1 MPAVST
7 VLTAFMGGLALGG
20 WWAGRNA
27 HRWARPLEVYG
38 RLELLLA
45 AAAVLVPLLL
55 RGAEPLYAALYPALG
70 ESGPAL
76 DAVRF
81 AVSAM
86 ILLPPTFL
94 MGATLPVLVRHAEAG
109 SAERRRVADLY
120 GINTL
125 GAAGGTLAATFG
137 LLPSAGLT
145 ATLAAGVALNVT
157 LGIAAIALGRKSPAA
172 GDISAVASRDADLP
186 AAASPTG
193 ASPDADTPAAASP
206 EAAAPVAAL
215 PFPRPLLYLA
225 AGVLGFAALAFEVL
239 WTRALALSL
248 GTTIYAFAVV
258 LAVFLLG
265 IAAGSLTARRL
276 AGGGPSAAR
285 AFALCPVLIGAF
297 SLALL
302 PLFDRLPAL
311 FVTLAARGGGTWGE
325 SVLVQF
331 LLAGIPL
338 LPPTFVSGAALPL
351 AVALDRRAAGHRA
364 TGDVYA
370 ANTLGAILGSW
381 AAGFVI
387 LPAAGLQSGVTLV
400 AALPVLASLAIVTVW
415 RGPGRVFVVASALT
429 LAVAATANAARMPE
443 WNRSVMPRGAFVLG
457 ADLRRAGGEALAPE
471 NAEIVF
477 LEEGLTSTVTV
488 RREDESYTMQLNG
501 VTEASTAGDLSTQV
515 SVAGL
520 PLLLHG
526 HARDVL
532 VIGLGGG
539 ITAATAARFP
549 GVESIDVVEIS
560 PEVVR
565 AARAWFGEANGR
577 VLEDPRVRLLVGDGR
592 SHVRLSR
599 REYDV
604 VVSLPS
610 HVWNSG
616 IGSLMSAEFY
626 AEARERLRPG
636 GILCSWIQGYSLS
649 TEALRSVVAA
659 VRGTFP
665 AVQVWRGAWG
675 DLLIVAGDE
684 SFELDVSALVER
696 QRLPGVAPVMQTAD
710 APDAPSLLSLLLLS
724 GTSLDSWI
732 GGSAA
737 NTDDRP
743 TLEFEAPK
751 LLYADS
757 MGELFEGLH
766 RAATAAPIPATA
778 PAEVAL
784 ALGEWRRA
792 RSFESAG
799 RLALRA
805 GEGEPALRALE
816 DAYRL
821 MPAPSIRRTLAGSL
835 NERGAALARR
845 GDTAGAARSWV
856 RALQVGQLAETYLDL
871 GRLYRDSGQLTTA
884 LAITEEGLALHP
896 DSADLHALRAG
907 ALVGVR
913 RIEEARDAAM
923 RALELRP
930 RHLDAHAA
938 LADALDR
945 LGEKARADS
954 VLTAGLELHP
964 GAEELEARRRKL
976 RGR

>member
-1 MPAVST
+1 VGLLYQIVWIRLFSLIFGATVPAVST

-27 HRWARPLEVYG
+27 HRWPKPLQTYG

-45 AAAVLVPLLL
+45 AAAALVPFLL
-55 RGAEPLYAALYPALG
+55 RAAEPLYAALYPALG
-70 ESGPAL
+70 ESWPAL
-76 DAVRF
+76 TAVRF
-81 AVSAM
+81 AVSAL

-94 MGATLPVLVRHAEAG
+94 MGATLPVLVRYAEAAAG
-109 SAERRRVADLY
+109 ERRRVAELY
-120 GINTL
+120 GVNTL
-125 GAAGGTLAATFG
+125 GAAAGTLAATFG
-137 LLPSAGLT
+137 LLPSVGLT
-145 ATLAAGVALNVT
+145 VTLVIGVALNVT
-157 LGIAAIALGRKSPAA
+157 LGAVAIALGRLPHVAA
-172 GDISAVASRDADLP
+172 AEARVADAP
-186 AAASPTG
+186 AAAT
-193 ASPDADTPAAASP
+193 
-206 EAAAPVAAL
+206 PVAAL
-215 PFPRPLLYLA
+215 PFARPLLYLA

-265 IAAGSLTARRL
+265 IAAGSLTVRRL
-276 AGGGPSAAR
+276 AGEGVRTAAT
-285 AFALCPVLIGAF
+285 AFALCPVLVGVL

-311 FVTLAARGGGTWGE
+311 FVALAARGGGTWGE
-325 SVLVQF
+325 SVLAQF

-351 AVALDRRAAGHRA
+351 AVALDRRSAGHRA

-387 LPAAGLQSGVTLV
+387 LPAAGLQGGVTLV
-400 AALPVLASLAIVTVW
+400 AALPILASVALVATW
-415 RGPGRVFVVASALT
+415 RGPGRVLVAAASLT
-429 LAVAATANAARMPE
+429 LAAGAAVIAAWMPE
-443 WNRSVMPRGAFVLG
+443 WNRSVMTRGAFVLG
-457 ADLRRAGGEALAPE
+457 ADLRRAGGEALAAE
-471 NAEIVF
+471 AAEIVF
-477 LEEGLTSTVTV
+477 LEEGLASTVTV
-488 RREDESYTMQLNG
+488 RREDDSYTMQLNG
-501 VTEASTAGDLSTQV
+501 VTEASTAGDLSTQI

-539 ITAATAARFP
+539 ITAATATRFP
-549 GVESIDVVEIS
+549 GVERVDVVEIS
-560 PEVVR
+560 PEVIH
-565 AARAWFGEANGR
+565 AAEAWFADANGR
-577 VLEDPRVRLLVGDGR
+577 VLEDPRTHLVVGDGR

-626 AEARERLRPG
+626 AEVRGRLRPG

-649 TEALRSVVAA
+649 TDALRSVVAA
-659 VRGTFP
+659 VRKAFP
-665 AVQVWRGAWG
+665 VVQLWRGAWG

-684 SFELDVSALVER
+684 SFELDVPAVVER
-696 QRLPGVAPVMQTAD
+696 LRLPEIAPVMQAAD

-724 GTSLDSWI
+724 DAALDAWV
-732 GGSAA
+732 GGSPV

-751 LLYADS
+751 LLYADPMS
-757 MGELFEGLH
+757 DLFERLH
-766 RAATAAPIPATA
+766 RAATAAPAPATA

-784 ALGEWRRA
+784 VLGGWRRA
-792 RSFESAG
+792 RALESAG
-799 RLALRA
+799 RVALRA
-805 GEGEPALRALE
+805 GEGDRALRLLE
-816 DAYRL
+816 EAYRSL
-821 MPAPSIRRTLAGSL
+821 PAPSIRRTLAGAL

-845 GDTAGAARSWV
+845 GDTAGAASSWV

-884 LAITEEGLALHP
+884 LAVAEEGLSQNP
-896 DSADLHALRAG
+896 DSADLHALRAA

-913 RIEEARDAAM
+913 RFEEARDAAK

-938 LADALDR
+938 LADAFER
-945 LGEKARADS
+945 LGERQRADS
-954 VLTAGLELHP
+954 VLAAGLELHP
-964 GAEELEARRRKL
+964 GAAELQTRRQKL
-976 RGR
+976 RGG